1 VIPVRDDVPIRS
13 LPWVVTG
20 LVAANLGVFLY
31 ELWLAAGPGGDAR
44 AIDFVSTWGLVPRE
58 LLRVTGP
65 TGIGPAAFV
74 TPLTATFLHADLLHL
89 AGNMLYLVLFGSRI
103 EDLLG
108 HARFL
113 LFYAACGLAAAAV
126 HVASDPGSW
135 AATLGASGAVSG
147 VLGAYAVSYP
157 TGRLRLLWPRV
168 RVPVVVFLGLWFA
181 LQVGSAVGARSDARQ
196 PVAWWAHLGG
206 FAAGAALARAMWV
219 KKPTRSRLRI

>member
-1 VIPVRDDVPIRS
+1 VIPVRDDVPIRR
-13 LPWVVTG
+13 LPWAVAA

-58 LLRVTGP
+58 LLRAAGATG
-65 TGIGPAAFV
+65 TGTTVFV
-74 TPLTATFLHADLLHL
+74 TPLTAMFLHADPLHL
-89 AGNMLYLVLFGSRI
+89 AGNMLFLSVFGSRI

-108 HARFL
+108 HGRFL
-113 LFYAACGLAAAAV
+113 LFYAVCGLAAAAA
-126 HVASDPGSW
+126 HVASDPSSF

-157 TGRLRLLWPRV
+157 TGRLRLLWPRI
-168 RVPVVVFLGLWFA
+168 RVPAIFFLGVWIA
-181 LQVGSAVGARSDARQ
+181 LQLASGLGARSDATA